1 MAAGPHNLDM
11 VFETYEAFRT
21 VYTMVF
27 RRMMSYTPGQVGSGI
42 YAAQMAELSEACP
55 EWAEQAEAEA

>member
-1 MAAGPHNLDM
+1 M

-21 VYTMVF
+21 VYTATF
-27 RRMMSYTPGQVGSGI
+27 RRLMSYTPNQIGSGI
-42 YAAQMAELSEACP
+42 YAEQMAELSEAYP